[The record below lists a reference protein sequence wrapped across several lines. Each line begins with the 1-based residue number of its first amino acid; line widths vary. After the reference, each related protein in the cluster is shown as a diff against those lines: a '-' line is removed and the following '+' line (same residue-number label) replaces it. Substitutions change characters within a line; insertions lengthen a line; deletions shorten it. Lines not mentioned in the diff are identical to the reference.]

1 MKELLLVIN
10 EDRFF
15 LSHRTRI
22 AEVAARNGWS
32 VTLVTKDT
40 GQRGEIEKMGFNYIE
55 LPINP
60 TGMKIGDELKTL
72 IFLYKLYRKHPD
84 AIIHHVGL
92 KNMLWGGLASRLTKT
107 RGVVYA
113 VSGLGTLFGEDNIG
127 KVAKVI
133 QKFLKF
139 SMKKR
144 NISVIFQNHDD
155 ERLFLESGIVDKSKI
170 CFIKGSGVDLSEYN
184 FSEVPLET
192 PLVVI
197 FTARMLREK
206 GVPDLVAAA
215 ELLRGEFEGKVEFW
229 LCGGLSSNPS
239 AMKEEEI
246 NGMIDGKYIKWLGHR
261 CDISDLLR
269 AQPTRV
275 SGINPGQNI
284 VSGIVDMVRV
294 VDANGMGEDSVAYEV
309 SGGQTAA
316 TKKDDGTAPATT
328 DPVLRIAKITPVLI
342 STLSYVSRNIQRTT
356 PLNYQGRVS
365 EGALT
370 ALRKKTGG
378 LIVTGDPAA
387 TIPEPTG
394 ILKAAAIEAGSDVEI
409 GKIDEKTL
417 RTIALKYGGANNV
430 EGGGV
435 LLLNKDDLIAF
446 GDIRGTSEK
455 KAVYEIEFSENSTTT
470 GTIKDGGLAVKFC
483 IVDEL
488 PALSKTTSAAGSYCM
503 AYGKPL
509 AYQLDLF
516 GPYTVEVSRDYKF
529 AEGLLAVMGEAMIG
543 GNVITENGFLRIKKK
558 ASAGA

>member
-1 MKELLLVIN
+1 MKNEKKGLGGSLGRVWSQYSFIFVLFIIMIGYALTIHSNGNSFKWSHIAAILSSQNTVIVGTIALGMAFVIITGQIDLSVGSQLVLCTGVTIIVFNTTNSILLMALAAVITGALCGAVNGLLVG
-10 EDRFF
+10 FGKMPPF
-15 LSHRTRI
+15 
-22 AEVAARNGWS
+22 V
-32 VTLVTKDT
+32 VTLGTMLIY
-40 GQRGEIEKMGFNYIE
+40 RS
-55 LPINP
+55 L
-60 TGMKIGDELKTL
+60 TL
-72 IFLYKLYRKHPD
+72 S
-84 AIIHHVGL
+84 
-92 KNMLWGGLASRLTKT
+92 GG
-107 RGVVYA
+107 
-113 VSGLGTLFGEDNIG
+113 NI
-127 KVAKVI
+127 
-133 QKFLKF
+133 
-139 SMKKR
+139 
-144 NISVIFQNHDD
+144 
-155 ERLFLESGIVDKSKI
+155 
-170 CFIKGSGVDLSEYN
+170 
-184 FSEVPLET
+184 
-192 PLVVI
+192 
-197 FTARMLREK
+197 
-206 GVPDLVAAA
+206 
-215 ELLRGEFEGKVEFW
+215 
-229 LCGGLSSNPS
+229 
-239 AMKEEEI
+239 
-246 NGMIDGKYIKWLGHR
+246 
-261 CDISDLLR
+261 

-316 TKKDDGTAPATT
+316 TKKDDGNATPEST
-328 DPVLRIAKITPVLI
+328 PTLKIAKIAPTMI
-342 STLSYVSRNIQRTT
+342 STLAYVSRNIQRTT

-455 KAVYEIEFSENSTTT
+455 KAVYEIEFSENSATT

-488 PALSKTTSAAGSYCM
+488 PALSKATSAAGSYCM

>member
-239 AMKEEEI
+239 AMKEVEI

-269 AQPTRV
+269 KSSIMCFPSYYREGVPKSLIEASAVGRPIVTTDSVGCRDTVEDGVNGFIVPTHSPERIAEALR
-275 SGINPGQNI
+275 SLITNPQL
-284 VSGIVDMVRV
+284 MRK
-294 VDANGMGEDSVAYEV
+294 MGEESRRMAELDYDVNKV
-309 SGGQTAA
+309 AA
-316 TKKDDGTAPATT
+316 TH
-328 DPVLRIAKITPVLI
+328 L
-342 STLSYVSRNIQRTT
+342 NIYEQLMRT
-356 PLNYQGRVS
+356 QC
-365 EGALT
+365 AL
-370 ALRKKTGG
+370 
-378 LIVTGDPAA
+378 
-387 TIPEPTG
+387 
-394 ILKAAAIEAGSDVEI
+394 
-409 GKIDEKTL
+409 
-417 RTIALKYGGANNV
+417 
-430 EGGGV
+430 
-435 LLLNKDDLIAF
+435 
-446 GDIRGTSEK
+446 
-455 KAVYEIEFSENSTTT
+455 
-470 GTIKDGGLAVKFC
+470 
-483 IVDEL
+483 
-488 PALSKTTSAAGSYCM
+488 
-503 AYGKPL
+503 
-509 AYQLDLF
+509 
-516 GPYTVEVSRDYKF
+516 
-529 AEGLLAVMGEAMIG
+529 
-543 GNVITENGFLRIKKK
+543 
-558 ASAGA
+558 

>member
-1 MKELLLVIN
+1 MFEKRRKEI
-10 EDRFF
+10 
-15 LSHRTRI
+15 
-22 AEVAARNGWS
+22 AARRAEIRALLAGEGAVDMDALERELDALDAEERDLDRREAATRRLNSGADLEGRS
-32 VTLVTKDT
+32 
-40 GQRGEIEKMGFNYIE
+40 GQQGSHGDRGS
-55 LPINP
+55 
-60 TGMKIGDELKTL
+60 GDEGGGSPTPGPVNP
-72 IFLYKLYRKHPD
+72 IAGGGEAR
-84 AIIHHVGL
+84 
-92 KNMLWGGLASRLTKT
+92 GGLPVGVESRAAYLADLQGIPLQDVEARAQRFAEGGRMEITTDALCRSLTLT
-107 RGVVYA
+107 
-113 VSGLGTLFGEDNIG
+113 SGTI
-127 KVAKVI
+127 
-133 QKFLKF
+133 
-139 SMKKR
+139 
-144 NISVIFQNHDD
+144 
-155 ERLFLESGIVDKSKI
+155 
-170 CFIKGSGVDLSEYN
+170 
-184 FSEVPLET
+184 
-192 PLVVI
+192 
-197 FTARMLREK
+197 
-206 GVPDLVAAA
+206 
-215 ELLRGEFEGKVEFW
+215 
-229 LCGGLSSNPS
+229 
-239 AMKEEEI
+239 
-246 NGMIDGKYIKWLGHR
+246 
-261 CDISDLLR
+261 
-269 AQPTRV
+269 AQPTSV
-275 SGINPGQNI
+275 YGIKPGQNI
-284 VSGIVDMVRV
+284 VSAIEDKVRV
-294 VDANGMGEDSVAYEV
+294 GDANGMGEDSVAYEV

>member
-1 MKELLLVIN
+1 MFEKRRKEI
-10 EDRFF
+10 
-15 LSHRTRI
+15 
-22 AEVAARNGWS
+22 AARRAQIRALLAGEDPVDMDALERELDDLDKEERDLDRREAATRRLNSGAGLEGRNGQQGGHGDRS
-32 VTLVTKDT
+32 SGDDGGSGGGATPGPVNPIA
-40 GQRGEIEKMGFNYIE
+40 GGGES
-55 LPINP
+55 
-60 TGMKIGDELKTL
+60 
-72 IFLYKLYRKHPD
+72 R
-84 AIIHHVGL
+84 
-92 KNMLWGGLASRLTKT
+92 GGLPVGVEHRAAYLADLQGIPVQDVEARAQRFAEGGRMEITTDALCRSLTLT
-107 RGVVYA
+107 
-113 VSGLGTLFGEDNIG
+113 SGNI
-127 KVAKVI
+127 
-133 QKFLKF
+133 
-139 SMKKR
+139 
-144 NISVIFQNHDD
+144 
-155 ERLFLESGIVDKSKI
+155 
-170 CFIKGSGVDLSEYN
+170 
-184 FSEVPLET
+184 
-192 PLVVI
+192 
-197 FTARMLREK
+197 
-206 GVPDLVAAA
+206 
-215 ELLRGEFEGKVEFW
+215 
-229 LCGGLSSNPS
+229 
-239 AMKEEEI
+239 
-246 NGMIDGKYIKWLGHR
+246 
-261 CDISDLLR
+261 

-275 SGINPGQNI
+275 SGINAGQNI

-328 DPVLRIAKITPVLI
+328 DPTLRIAKITPVLI

-365 EGALT
+365 EGALN

-387 TIPEPTG
+387 TIPELTG
-394 ILKAAAIEAGSDVEI
+394 ILKATAIEAGSDVEI

-435 LLLNKDDLIAF
+435 LLLNKNDLIAF

-488 PALSKTTSAAGSYCM
+488 PALSVSAAAGDYCM

-543 GNVITENGFLRIKKK
+543 GNVISENGFIRIKKK
-558 ASAGA
+558 ASA